1 MSKLIYFIAAIIRI
15 VGHYLSRFSTKI
27 KGLLEYMTAR
37 SQKGIT
43 VRLWMAVAMTVCALL
58 FEAFY
63 LKDEFDRLPA
73 YVPLIF
79 DIDGNVVEWGHKSML
94 SGYVGLRGG
103 IFIVMALIGWV
114 ICRVMGGTLMAQRIR
129 LLFVDVA
136 NLLVTTGV
144 SMAYVYIQI
153 AQGSLDEKL
162 EEEVEYAVMGFWLLT
177 LVIEYITDR
186 KPILQSASDPRIS

>member
-1 MSKLIYFIAAIIRI
+1 MSKLIYFVAAIIRI
-15 VGHYLSRFSTKI
+15 VGHYLSRFSTRI
-27 KGLLEYMTAR
+27 KKLMEYMTAR

-63 LKDEFDRLPA
+63 LRDEFDRLPA
-73 YVPLIF
+73 FVPLIF
-79 DIDGNVVEWGHKSML
+79 DIDGNVAEWGHKSVL
-94 SGYVGLRGG
+94 SGYTDLRLGV
-103 IFIVMALIGWV
+103 FVVMALIGWV
-114 ICRVMGGTLMAQRIR
+114 ICWVKGGTLMAQRIR
-129 LLFVDVA
+129 LLFVDIA
-136 NLLVTTGV
+136 NLFVTTGV

-162 EEEVEYAVMGFWLLT
+162 AEEVEYAVMGFWLLT

-186 KPILQSASDPRIS
+186 KPIMQSLSDPRVS